1 MKNHVLLIFITIL
14 LCVKTACADS
24 ISGKDILLEVDKNLC
39 PDDRVGISS
48 LVINGA
54 RASRTVKCKTWAAG
68 MDKSYTQYLAPPR
81 EAGTKMLKLK
91 DQLWTYD
98 PTTDRTILIA
108 GHMLR
113 QSMLGSDISYEDFM
127 QDSRLSSLYDAE
139 ITGDEKVGD
148 RSCYVLILKAKVDDV
163 AYYSRRLW
171 VDRERFLPLRQELK
185 GKSGVLLKTLTVNEV
200 FKVGERWYPKRMLY
214 KDVSLEGSGTVI
226 IIESIDF
233 NVKIPDSVFNK
244 ASLKR

>member
-1 MKNHVLLIFITIL
+1 MKKPVIFICIAIL
-14 LCVKTACADS
+14 LCANAAYADS
-24 ISGKDILLEVDKNLC
+24 LSGRDILINVDKNLC
-39 PDDRVGISS
+39 PEDRVGVSS
-48 LVINGA
+48 LIINGA
-54 RASRTVKCKTWAAG
+54 RASRTVKCKSWAAG
-68 MDKSYTQYLAPPR
+68 MDKAYTQYLAPPR

-127 QDSRLSSLYDAE
+127 QDSRLSSIYDAE
-139 ITGDEKVGD
+139 VTGDEKLGD
-148 RSCYVLILKAKVDDV
+148 RPCYVLTLKAKVDDV
-163 AYYSRRLW
+163 AYHSRRLW
-171 VDRERFLPLRQELK
+171 VDRERFIPLRQELN

-200 FKVGERWYPKRMLY
+200 FKVGERWYPKRMIY

-233 NVKIPDSVFNK
+233 NVRIPDSVFNK